1 MSLQKSDRKPAK
13 LFLSSRE
20 DLLESLVENSPECIA
35 VFDREFRYVYANPAL
50 SQAFGIAQSEL
61 IGKTHHDLQM
71 PEDFI
76 HLWDRAMEKVF
87 ATGQEK
93 RIEFQWITENGLQ
106 FYQSCLVPE
115 LASHGSVEFVL
126 GYSCNI
132 SDRITNTEFSRSIE
146 QLQNSNRELEQ
157 FAYVASHDLQE
168 PLRKVKSF
176 TELLVEE
183 YQGKLDGE
191 ADKYMA
197 YIVDGVF
204 RMQTLIKD
212 LLAYSRLGRSELTFE
227 PTDIAEVLEQ
237 VLENLSVTIKEN
249 HAVITHD
256 PLPTIPANP
265 QHMVELFQNL
275 ISNGI
280 KFRSEATPEI
290 HIEAQLQESQWLIGV
305 RDNGIGIPSKYA
317 ERIFSIFQ
325 RLHGR
330 SKYPGTGIGLAI
342 CQKIV
347 QCHGGNIWV
356 ESESGVGSRFYFTL
370 PIHQSW

>member
-1 MSLQKSDRKPAK
+1 MTLQKSDRIPAK
-13 LFLSSRE
+13 PSLSSRE
-20 DLLESLVENSPECIA
+20 YLFQSLVDNSPECIG
-35 VFDREFRYVYANPAL
+35 VFDREFRYVYANPSL
-50 SQAFGIAQSEL
+50 SKAIGIPHSEL
-61 IGKTHHDLQM
+61 IGKTHRDLQM

-93 RIEFQWITENGLQ
+93 SIEFQWNTENGRQ

-115 LASHGSVEFVL
+115 LASDGSVEFVL
-126 GYSCNI
+126 GFSCGI
-132 SDRITNTEFSRSIE
+132 SDRITNTEFSRWIE

-183 YQGKLDGE
+183 YQGKLDRE

-204 RMQTLIKD
+204 RMQSLIKD

-256 PLPTIPANP
+256 PLPTISANP

-290 HIEAQLQESQWLIGV
+290 HIEAQLQESKWLIGV
-305 RDNGIGIPSKYA
+305 RDNGIGIPTKYA